1 LSCGIISCQSPEAI
15 KWVKE
20 AVATVTE
27 LQYRAWEKGEHD
39 FIYLRVT
46 IPNGFDSIDD
56 IQYLET
62 ALLYHP
68 ELTKCDW
75 TIKRKYRLL
84 VKGPD
89 GGMVERGKRAL
100 IIQSLPPALDYI
112 KKTGVLLPPRSDGPP
127 HPAWLLNG
135 LFSQFRVS
143 VASASDLTPR
153 VTPAPPS
160 PPRDTE
166 VEPEPT
172 KARIQATPIHT
183 KLKVDEYV
191 RHPKPAPKSTPRQLF
206 PLPPRREL
214 TGIATINESLERTD
228 IRENTDSATSG
239 ATINEATGDTPFTTP
254 AFSAPGSS
262 WAEDDVD
269 SEAEHMDDDNSTNM
283 TPEEEDRL
291 LGIQH

>member
-112 KKTGVLLPPRSDGPP
+112 KKTGVLLPPRADGPP

-153 VTPAPPS
+153 VTPSTASSKAPS
-160 PPRDTE
+160 E
-166 VEPEPT
+166 QPEP
-172 KARIQATPIHT
+172 ARIPATPIHA

-191 RHPKPAPKSTPRQLF
+191 RHPKTTPRRLF
-206 PLPPRREL
+206 QHPPIRESSGL
-214 TGIATINESLERTD
+214 TVINESLERTD
-228 IRENTDSATSG
+228 LGDATSV
-239 ATINEATGDTPFTTP
+239 TTNTE
-254 AFSAPGSS
+254 FSDKTKPTLITHDHEPSGS
-262 WAEDDVD
+262 WNDDMD
-269 SEAEHMDDDNSTNM
+269 SEAEHMDDNAE
-283 TPEEEDRL
+283 TPDLEEEKRL
-291 LGIQH
+291 LEANY